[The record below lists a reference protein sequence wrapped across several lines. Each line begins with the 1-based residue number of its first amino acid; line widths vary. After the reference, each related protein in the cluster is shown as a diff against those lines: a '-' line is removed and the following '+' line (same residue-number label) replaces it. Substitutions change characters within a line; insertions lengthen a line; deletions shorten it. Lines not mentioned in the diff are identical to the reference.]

1 MPRFDVTALGEMML
15 RFSVPAGERLEMAAS
30 MDVAPG
36 GAEGNVVVALS
47 RLGRRCGYVSAFP
60 DHAAGRLIANA
71 LRGAGVD
78 TSALLWRT
86 SGRVGTY
93 FIEFSAPPRPINV
106 IYDRADSCA
115 SHLTATDPDWDYLLD
130 TRLLHITGIT
140 PAVSPSCREMTVEAV
155 RRARA
160 AGVALSFDINYRSK
174 LWTATEAAAALC
186 PLIEGADILF
196 CKRSDAAL
204 LFGCGG
210 DAPEALRALAAQ
222 TGARQVIMTQGDQG
236 VIGWSAAE
244 GVVHH
249 APALPVVILDR
260 IGAGDALAAGVLDG
274 WLDGDLPQGLRRGTA
289 LAALCLSQRG
299 DLLVTTR
306 AEMDAL
312 LAAGGAGGV
321 QR

>member
-1 MPRFDVTALGEMML
+1 MTRFDVTALGEIML
-15 RFSVPAGERLEMAAS
+15 RFSVPAGDRLEVAAR

-36 GAEGNVVVALS
+36 GAEGNVMVALS
-47 RLGRRCGYVSAFP
+47 RLGRRCGYVTALP
-60 DHAAGRLIANA
+60 DHATGRLIATA

-78 TSALLWRT
+78 VSALLWRQN
-86 SGRVGTY
+86 GRVGTY
-93 FIEFSAPPRPINV
+93 FIEFSAPPRPIQV

-115 SHLTATDPDWDYLLD
+115 AHLTATDPDWDYLLD

-140 PAVSPSCREMTVEAV
+140 PAISPSCREMTAEAV
-155 RRARA
+155 RRARV
-160 AGVALSFDINYRSK
+160 AGVPLSFDINYRSK
-174 LWTATEAAAALC
+174 LWSVSEAEAALR

-210 DAPEALRALAAQ
+210 DAPDALRTLAAQ
-222 TGARQVIMTQGDQG
+222 TGAKQVIMTQGDQG
-236 VIGWSAAE
+236 VLGWSASE
-244 GVVHH
+244 GIVHH

-274 WLDGDLPQGLRRGTA
+274 WLDGTLEQGLRRGTA

-299 DLLVTTR
+299 DLLITTR
-306 AEMDAL
+306 AEVEAL